1 MADSLHVE
9 VTHDGPRN
17 AVVDIIGVL
26 DVGDLPPTVVVDI
39 ERLYVEPNYKITK
52 LRLDTS
58 EYFIEGGLT
67 VEFMWEADPP
77 IHIMSMSGKGQ
88 SNFERAGGRQN
99 TAKGATGNLMLQT
112 RGWPGQRSTFSIAI
126 ELVKQFT

>member
-1 MADSLHVE
+1 VPNSLHAE

-17 AVVDIIGVL
+17 AVFNIIGVL
-26 DVGDLPPTVVVDI
+26 DDGDLPPTVVVDI
-39 ERLYVEPNYKITK
+39 ERLYVEPNYKITR

-58 EYFIEGGLT
+58 EYFIEAGLT
-67 VEFMWEADPP
+67 VEFLWEADPP
-77 IHIMSMSGKGQ
+77 MHVMSMSGKGQ

-99 TAKGATGNLMLQT
+99 TTPGFTGNLMLCT
-112 RGWPGQRSTFSIAI
+112 KGWFGERKSFSIAL